1 METISSIKK
10 PMKTANERKY
20 IYQRQEDKM
29 RANYSTPEMLH
40 LRCTYERESKPK
52 LRRENQS
59 KRGRRCCCRRCYC
72 CNGRRCCCSCY
83 RRCCCRSKNLK
94 RKGNY
99 CNESLT
105 STQKGNEASSRKK
118 RNSIGMKFSGTASLD
133 NHDDDSDDDD
143 DDDGCCRR
151 CP

>member
-1 METISSIKK
+1 
-10 PMKTANERKY
+10 MKTANERKY
-20 IYQRQEDKM
+20 AYQRQEDKM

-52 LRRENQS
+52 LRKENQG
-59 KRGRRCCCRRCYC
+59 KRG
-72 CNGRRCCCSCY
+72 

-94 RKGNY
+94 RKGNC
-99 CNESLT
+99 CNKSLT

-133 NHDDDSDDDD
+133 NDDD
-143 DDDGCCRR
+143 DDDGCCR
-151 CP
+151 